1 LLALLYCRAKCDRP
15 DQGPVVDAHERIVG
29 HGEFR
34 TGLAGMT
41 PLDIML
47 VGLGGGLGSQ
57 LRWLTGRVIGEHDH
71 GDFPVGTFLIN
82 V

>member
-1 LLALLYCRAKCDRP
+1 
-15 DQGPVVDAHERIVG
+15 
-29 HGEFR
+29 
-34 TGLAGMT
+34 MT

-71 GDFPVGTFLIN
+71 GDFPVGTFLFN